1 MFLINL
7 LVSIFIRQLFRILNG
22 FQRLL
27 GKFTDIHKP
36 ASFRTI
42 CENLL
47 VFFCSSSNIT
57 LVVSTVKGRVLIF
70 YEEFVKTFFLKFSCK
85 HIFLAD
91 LPVLCYIYYQ
101 QLDLFFNYK
110 PCIYMKVESNL

>member
-1 MFLINL
+1 MTSDEIIGFKKSSKINGL
-7 LVSIFIRQLFRILNG
+7 MLDETCRIPNSY
-22 FQRLL
+22 F
-27 GKFTDIHKP
+27 K
-36 ASFRTI
+36 S
-42 CENLL
+42 
-47 VFFCSSSNIT
+47 
-57 LVVSTVKGRVLIF
+57 RVLIF
-70 YEEFVKTFFLKFSCK
+70 YEEFVKTFFFKFSCK

>member
-1 MFLINL
+1 MPQKACKTATF
-7 LVSIFIRQLFRILNG
+7 G
-22 FQRLL
+22 
-27 GKFTDIHKP
+27 IHK
-36 ASFRTI
+36 AGQK
-42 CENLL
+42 
-47 VFFCSSSNIT
+47 
-57 LVVSTVKGRVLIF
+57 STSIIKSRVLIF

>member
-1 MFLINL
+1 MTLDEIIGFKKSSKINGL
-7 LVSIFIRQLFRILNG
+7 KLDE
-22 FQRLL
+22 
-27 GKFTDIHKP
+27 TC
-36 ASFRTI
+36 RTP
-42 CENLL
+42 NSY
-47 VFFCSSSNIT
+47 F
-57 LVVSTVKGRVLIF
+57 KRRVLIF